1 MGCNV
6 TRANKATHAQRELIV
21 SDTSGIRALARQISI
36 WRVERRTLSVR
47 FPALDDEAN
56 AALLR
61 RMSVYAGACGCHQGR
76 VAGIATL
83 ATYSLLV
90 LAGVISIHAL
100 GLMRVV
106 LLYFFVSFVVMFI
119 GKLVGLAN
127 ARRGLRS
134 LADELDSTPGTFA
147 HPTGG

>member
-1 MGCNV
+1 M
-6 TRANKATHAQRELIV
+6 RQSAQRELIV
-21 SDTSGIRALARQISI
+21 SDTSGIRALAREISI
-36 WRVERRTLSVR
+36 WKIERRTLSVR
-47 FPALDDEAN
+47 FPSLDDEGN

-83 ATYSLLV
+83 GTYSLL
-90 LAGVISIHAL
+90 LLSGVISIHAL

-106 LLYFFVSFVVMFI
+106 LLYFLVSFVVMFI
-119 GKLVGLAN
+119 GKLVGLSN

-134 LADELDSTPGTFA
+134 LADELDSTPGTVEQQR
-147 HPTGG
+147 GG